1 MNFRQNRFT
10 LIELIVSL
18 AVFSILAMLVMQF
31 FSGAQRLW
39 LASEQRSNAYAESR
53 ATMEVINE
61 LLSSLVF
68 CEGKNT
74 DYDGFFRLNNS
85 NSESD
90 SDNSTSE
97 LFFMTKT
104 PMPLPQSTSDPKSD
118 IRFVGILRG
127 ASSGS
132 DINHNPFYRLYLTVF
147 CDCTDCNPDKSR
159 EKFLY
164 AGLFTPYGVYHKSE
178 SDKVD
183 TRDEAKDKLTGS
195 GGKLLPASAA
205 HKTVLAERVLSFRIT
220 IPKADGTSDGPQADR
235 KSPPSMLQITITQ
248 MDTAENLEKWN
259 NMTTGKDAFRAEHSR
274 TFTRAFYLGSR
285 Q

>member
-1 MNFRQNRFT
+1 MKFRQNRFT

-18 AVFSILAMLVMQF
+18 AVFSILAVLVMQF

-68 CEGKNT
+68 CEGKDSN
-74 DYDGFFRLNNS
+74 YDGFFRLDNS
-85 NSESD
+85 NSESA

-104 PMPLPQSTSDPKSD
+104 QMPLPQSASDPKND

-132 DINHNPFYRLYLTVF
+132 DINHDPLYRLYLTVF
-147 CDCTDCNPDKSR
+147 CDCDVCNPDKSR

-164 AGLFTPYGVYHKSE
+164 AGLFTPYGVYHKSD
-178 SDKVD
+178 SDKID
-183 TRDEAKDKLTGS
+183 DRGEAKDKLSGA
-195 GGKLLPASAA
+195 GGKLLPASAE

-220 IPKADGTSDGPQADR
+220 AFKADGTSAGTNADHA
-235 KSPPSMLQITITQ
+235 SPPAMLRISITQ

-259 NMTTGKDAFRAEHSR
+259 NMTTGKDDFRKEHSR